1 MHDEEPEHGGLGLAL
16 YAAVMAHLRHFPPK
30 KAPLVLA
37 KLGVEG
43 QWPAAKRGF
52 DALLMA
58 ESDEGEERWLKR
70 FGEAYSPVKER
81 LAAERPA
88 LDTLGPLVSPP
99 VVPTAM
105 PLAPAA
111 APQPPPAPPP
121 PAAPEANLG
130 TALAP
135 LPLFVAPSRPKG
147 PSREEGTPLP
157 APPAVVRGPRIG
169 ETADISSVLSSLR
182 EVMPFGGER
191 PRATPTPAAA
201 PAPRSTIPTGTADLG
216 SVLPRASAPLPATP
230 GAREAGAPASRTAVE
245 TVQGYAALTAEL
257 SVHWAHA
264 SAILARHGLHS
275 AEQKAALD
283 HSWSERF
290 QREPGL
296 RNEWQGLVERYV
308 AWFRSG
314 GRRGA

>member
-1 MHDEEPEHGGLGLAL
+1 MDDEEPEHGGLGLAL

-30 KAPLVLA
+30 KGPVVLA

-58 ESDEGEERWLKR
+58 ESDEGEDRWLKR

-88 LDTLGPLVSPP
+88 LDTLGPLVAPP
-99 VVPTAM
+99 MAVA
-105 PLAPAA
+105 
-111 APQPPPAPPP
+111 PPPATLPAPEAPP
-121 PAAPEANLG
+121 PAAPPPTAPEAPSAP
-130 TALAP
+130 TFAP

-147 PSREEGTPLP
+147 PSREDGTPLP
-157 APPAVVRGPRIG
+157 VQPAMVRGPRVG
-169 ETADISSVLSSLR
+169 ETADISSVLGSLR
-182 EVMPFGGER
+182 GAMPFAAER
-191 PRATPTPAAA
+191 SRVTPTPAAA
-201 PAPRSTIPTGTADLG
+201 PAPKSSVPTGTADLG
-216 SVLPRASAPLPATP
+216 SVLPRAAVPFPAASAP
-230 GAREAGAPASRTAVE
+230 REAAPASRVSVE
-245 TVQGYAALTAEL
+245 TVQGYSVLAAEL

-264 SAILARHGLHS
+264 SAVLARHGLHS

-283 HSWSERF
+283 QRWNERF

-296 RNEWQGLVERYV
+296 RSEWQGLVERYV
-308 AWFRSG
+308 AWFRAG
-314 GRRGA
+314 GRRGP